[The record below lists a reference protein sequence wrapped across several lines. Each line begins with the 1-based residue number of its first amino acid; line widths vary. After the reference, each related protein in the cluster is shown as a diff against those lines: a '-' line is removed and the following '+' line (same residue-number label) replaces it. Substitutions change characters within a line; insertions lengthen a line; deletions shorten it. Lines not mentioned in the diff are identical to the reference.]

1 MNQIIS
7 KRFEKPDETLSFPN
21 FNALIVVLD
30 ETFVAKVVNQPGWRW
45 SKDTKPRVG
54 TPSCQFHHQ
63 GIILSGRMHTML
75 DNGTECTIGPGD
87 VYDIPPG
94 HDSWVV
100 GEEPAVAIEFRH
112 GAAWARPAI
121 SGERVLTTLLLT
133 DIVNSTP
140 IAAQLGDV
148 AWKKLLAQHFD
159 RVRLELDR
167 FRGREITTT
176 GDGFLAM
183 FDGTERAVA
192 CAASIGRMAQK
203 DGIHIRAGVHSGEV
217 ERHVD
222 DVRGIAFHV
231 VTRVASLAGPGEV
244 LISDSTL
251 ALLEGSHL
259 TFADAGEH
267 QLKGLRGTRRLYRL
281 QEQHH

>member
-1 MNQIIS
+1 MNQITS
-7 KRFEKPDETLSFPN
+7 KRFEKPDEVLSFPN
-21 FNALIVVLD
+21 FNAQIIVLG

-54 TPSCQFHHQ
+54 TSSCQFHHQ
-63 GIILSGRMHTML
+63 GIMISGRMQVIM
-75 DNGTECTIGPGD
+75 DNGAESTITSGD
-87 VYDIPPG
+87 VYDLPPG

-100 GEEPAVAIEFRH
+100 GDEPAVAIEFRH
-112 GAAWARPAI
+112 GAAWARPTI

-140 IAAQLGDV
+140 IAVQLGDV
-148 AWKKLLAQHFD
+148 AWKKLLSQHFD

-192 CAASIGRMAQK
+192 CADSIGRIAQK
-203 DGIHIRAGVHSGEV
+203 DGIQIRAGVHSGEV

-222 DVRGIAFHV
+222 DVRGIAVHV
-231 VTRVASLAGPGEV
+231 VTRIASLAGPGEV
-244 LISDSTL
+244 LISDSTF
-251 ALLEGSHL
+251 ALLEGSSL
-259 TFADAGEH
+259 TFSDAGKHE
-267 QLKGLRGTRRLYRL
+267 LKGLQGMRNLYRL
-281 QEQHH
+281 QQQDH